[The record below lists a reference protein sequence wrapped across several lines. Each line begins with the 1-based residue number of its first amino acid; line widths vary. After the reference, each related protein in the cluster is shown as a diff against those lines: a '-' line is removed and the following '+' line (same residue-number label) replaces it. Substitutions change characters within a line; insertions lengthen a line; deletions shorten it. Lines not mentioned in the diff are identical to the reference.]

1 MGGWTPGYDDLI
13 TRGNGPVKLPERVI
27 LFAERFRPR
36 GDGRWNLYGNMRYFA
51 EGLEGGDQGAVSAYF
66 EPTYHASD
74 TLSFGV
80 GLELQHDPDW
90 LLWQHDNLVGTFRSD
105 MVFANAGVTWLV
117 DQKQELRVRL
127 EALGLDARASQAVRV
142 QDDGTPLAVDEP
154 LEDFALRNLGFQVRY
169 RYELAPLSYL
179 YVAYVRGG
187 SLYEQGMGP
196 FDSAGRLL
204 ADAFDLRDSEQL
216 LVKLSYRFEI

>member
-1 MGGWTPGYDDLI
+1 M
-13 TRGNGPVKLPERVI
+13 
-27 LFAERFRPR
+27 
-36 GDGRWNLYGNMRYFA
+36 
-51 EGLEGGDQGAVSAYF
+51 SAYL
-66 EPTYHASD
+66 EPTWHASD
-74 TLSFGV
+74 TLSFNA

-90 LLWQHDNLVGTFRSD
+90 LLWQHDNLVGTYRSD

-117 DQKQELRVRL
+117 DTKQELRVRL
-127 EALGLDARASQAVRV
+127 EALGLDARAIQPWRV
-142 QDDGTPLAVDEP
+142 QPDGTPVTVDEP

-187 SLYEQGMGP
+187 SLYEQGPGP
-196 FDSAGRLL
+196 FDGAGRLL
-204 ADAFDLRDSEQL
+204 AEAFDLRDSEQL